1 MTGLV
6 LPASLP
12 SPVTG
17 VWWLGP
23 LPVRAY
29 ALCILLGIVAAIWIT
44 SRRIRARGGTGQEIY
59 DIALWAIILGI
70 LGGRLYHVI
79 SSPRAYFG
87 QDGNI
92 ADVVK
97 IWEGGLGIW
106 GAIALGAVGAWIGC
120 RRYGHNFLD
129 IADAMAPG
137 LLVAQ
142 ALGRWGNWFN
152 NELYGGPSD
161 APWALTIH
169 QWDQSA
175 GEAVRDADGNAVV
188 LGTFQPTFLYESLWC
203 LLVAGVLLVLD
214 RRFRF
219 ARGQVIALYVMG
231 YTLGR
236 LFFEL
241 MRTDPAEVV
250 FGQRINVWVS
260 IGVFLIGLA
269 IFLAMGRRKDYPV
282 RGPAL
287 DLTVRDEAEAEVD
300 HGEGAAAVEEV
311 GQDAAPR
318 GRSTRSP

>member
-1 MTGLV
+1 MNGLV
-6 LPASLP
+6 LPAALP
-12 SPVTG
+12 SPETG

-44 SRRIRARGGTGQEIY
+44 SRRMRARGGTGQEIY
-59 DIALWAIILGI
+59 DVALWAIIFGI
-70 LGGRLYHVI
+70 IGGRIYHVI
-79 SSPRAYFG
+79 TSPRAYFG
-87 QDGNI
+87 ENGNI
-92 ADVVK
+92 GDVVK

-129 IADAMAPG
+129 LADAMAPG

-169 QWDQSA
+169 EWDQPA
-175 GEAVRDADGNAVV
+175 GEAVRDADGQAIV

-203 LLVAGVLLVLD
+203 LLMAGVIVLLD

-219 ARGQVIALYVMG
+219 ARGQVLALYVMG

-236 LFFEL
+236 FFFEL
-241 MRTDPAEVV
+241 MRTDEAEIV
-250 FGQRINVWVS
+250 FGQRVNVWVS
-260 IGVFLIGLA
+260 IGVFLVGLA
-269 IFLAMGRRKDYPV
+269 LYLTMGRRKDHPV
-282 RGPAL
+282 RGPAI
-287 DLTVRDEAEAEVD
+287 DRSDDTDPAESDEGL
-300 HGEGAAAVEEV
+300 H
-311 GQDAAPR
+311 
-318 GRSTRSP
+318 TT

>member
-6 LPASLP
+6 LPTALP
-12 SPVTG
+12 SPETG

-23 LPVRAY
+23 FPLRAY

-44 SRRIRARGGTGQEIY
+44 SRRMRARGGTGQEIY

-70 LGGRLYHVI
+70 IGGRLYHVI
-79 SSPRAYFG
+79 SSPDRYFG
-87 QDGNI
+87 EGGNI
-92 ADVVK
+92 AYAVR

-120 RRYGHNFLD
+120 RRHGHNFLD
-129 IADAMAPG
+129 LADAVAPG

-169 QWDQSA
+169 EWDQSA
-175 GEAVRDADGNAVV
+175 GHAVRDADGQAVV

-203 LLVAGVLLVLD
+203 LLVAGVLLLLD
-214 RRFRF
+214 RRIRF

-241 MRTDPAEVV
+241 MRTDPAEII
-250 FGQRINVWVS
+250 FGQRVNVWVS
-260 IGVFLIGLA
+260 IGVFLIGLVL
-269 IFLAMGRRKDYPV
+269 FVAMRRRNDYPV
-282 RGPAL
+282 RGPA
-287 DLTVRDEAEAEVD
+287 DTGGGDAETSTAQEGTPADGVPVGSDRD
-300 HGEGAAAVEEV
+300 
-311 GQDAAPR
+311 APADQAQR
-318 GRSTRSP
+318 GP